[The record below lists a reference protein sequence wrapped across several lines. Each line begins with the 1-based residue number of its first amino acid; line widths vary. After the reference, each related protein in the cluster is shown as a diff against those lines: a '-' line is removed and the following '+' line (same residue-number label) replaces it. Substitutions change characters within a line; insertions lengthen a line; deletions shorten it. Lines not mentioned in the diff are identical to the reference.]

1 MQCIKTYA
9 ITVHQNQYIKYFLY
23 GAFTKKKRHQQCYY
37 STVGHYSGYHIKSNH
52 NLVITNIFSL
62 FMSFFLFRFK

>member
-23 GAFTKKKRHQQCYY
+23 GAFTKKKTASAVLLQYPSLQW
-37 STVGHYSGYHIKSNH
+37 ISNK
-52 NLVITNIFSL
+52 I
-62 FMSFFLFRFK
+62 

>member
-23 GAFTKKKRHQQCYY
+23 GAFTKKKNGI
-37 STVGHYSGYHIKSNH
+37 SSVTTVPVTTVGIK
-52 NLVITNIFSL
+52 
-62 FMSFFLFRFK
+62 